1 MPFWLKTVDLWTVG
15 PSKFHSFRSRFSP
28 LRLSVMSSFAP
39 AAAVDD
45 VLASSLET
53 VESLAVP
60 RDEGDSDQ
68 DWEKLQDDV
77 AVARATLAHNLAA
90 HVDETVNSTLTSF
103 TAVEVDDTTL
113 SERLQEMDAAMARL
127 MMKGDEQVVVTE
139 QTDVVMEDQ
148 TAAANSTVPAAGDLV
163 PEARQIGHS
172 GDTPDDAMGVGY
184 PTTSSTRAFSSL
196 PSGTLEEKL
205 YHIEGFLPNFPGI
218 GERSADLVQQFTQ
231 VELGELFSKLK
242 TESWSRASVERVL
255 EVYQI
260 YKRQLAQEKLLA
272 APFSRDRRGVPM
284 ALRLSLAHTVA
295 SQPFDEVTFAD
306 ERSGEMC
313 HLPFQETLLI
323 GLGYPALKAWTKDLL
338 LSELHFDLCHF
349 GFVASRPTRAVTNF
363 PIRDWNG
370 KMCVHSELGVIQDL
384 AGTRRPEAMLQAIAA
399 SLVRTLPRLATVQPE
414 TAMHGAPTDQLVPFW
429 DWSVLAGRL
438 KGQQHPGPEGAAVH
452 PSLPSLGGQRLEAG
466 FRGVGASDASA
477 SDDGNAYV
485 GGWLSNVDSPSK
497 SEVFWFH
504 YQITAENHPWAFNKG
519 CPKKRIAA
527 LEMFGTLILAHFLMD
542 KAPAFIPNLRL
553 PLVSD
558 NQGNVYSFPHGQ
570 GARFHPEPQAPFG

>member
-1 MPFWLKTVDLWTVG
+1 MA
-15 PSKFHSFRSRFSP
+15 
-28 LRLSVMSSFAP
+28 SFAP

-60 RDEGDSDQ
+60 RDEGDSDP
-68 DWEKLQDDV
+68 DWEKPQDDV

-103 TAVEVDDTTL
+103 TAVEVDVTTL

-139 QTDVVMEDQ
+139 QADVVMEDQ

-205 YHIEGFLPNFPGI
+205 YHIEGFPPNFPGI
-218 GERSADLVQQFTQ
+218 GKRSADLAQQFTQ

-272 APFSRDRRGVPM
+272 APFNTNRRGV
-284 ALRLSLAHTVA
+284 
-295 SQPFDEVTFAD
+295 
-306 ERSGEMC
+306 G
-313 HLPFQETLLI
+313 
-323 GLGYPALKAWTKDLL
+323 
-338 LSELHFDLCHF
+338 
-349 GFVASRPTRAVTNF
+349 
-363 PIRDWNG
+363 
-370 KMCVHSELGVIQDL
+370 HS
-384 AGTRRPEAMLQAIAA
+384 
-399 SLVRTLPRLATVQPE
+399 
-414 TAMHGAPTDQLVPFW
+414 
-429 DWSVLAGRL
+429 
-438 KGQQHPGPEGAAVH
+438 
-452 PSLPSLGGQRLEAG
+452 SLGQLDPGQSEAT
-466 FRGVGASDASA
+466 
-477 SDDGNAYV
+477 
-485 GGWLSNVDSPSK
+485 LM
-497 SEVFWFH
+497 
-504 YQITAENHPWAFNKG
+504 
-519 CPKKRIAA
+519 CPNC
-527 LEMFGTLILAHFLMD
+527 FCH
-542 KAPAFIPNLRL
+542 
-553 PLVSD
+553 
-558 NQGNVYSFPHGQ
+558 
-570 GARFHPEPQAPFG
+570 